1 MARTKRERALARQRR
16 ALSVALER
24 DASRRRNARD
34 READDPLRLVREA
47 RSRVVPAPKG
57 DLLHPIYGHPSGIAI
72 EAGAVDWDE
81 ARTLWQ
87 LWTALD
93 QVHAQFCARAIE
105 VDREP
110 VGSRWDVR
118 HGAQSGEGRRFDLR
132 TDEEKALAA
141 DREWRR
147 LAGRLATLDA
157 ATRDAVIGS
166 ITGRLE
172 MVRDR
177 RVTTAGAPLA
187 EGLRRLAKIEVGE
200 VQ

>member
-1 MARTKRERALARQRR
+1 M
-16 ALSVALER
+16 
-24 DASRRRNARD
+24 
-34 READDPLRLVREA
+34 
-47 RSRVVPAPKG
+47 
-57 DLLHPIYGHPSGIAI
+57 
-72 EAGAVDWDE
+72 
-81 ARTLWQ
+81 
-87 LWTALD
+87 
-93 QVHAQFCARAIE
+93 HAQFCARAIE

-166 ITGRLE
+166 ITGGLE

-177 RVTTAGAPLA
+177 RVTTAGALLA

>member
-16 ALSVALER
+16 ALSMALAR
-24 DASRRRNARD
+24 DTSRRRQASE

-47 RSRVVPAPKG
+47 RSRVVRAPKG
-57 DLLHPIYGHPSGIAI
+57 DLLHPIYGHPCGIAI

-93 QVHAQFCARAIE
+93 RSHARFCALAME

-110 VGSRWDVR
+110 VCTRWDVR
-118 HGAQSGEGRRFDLR
+118 HGAQSGEGRRIDLR
-132 TDEEKALAA
+132 SDDEKAIAA
-141 DREWRR
+141 DNAWRHV
-147 LAGRLATLDA
+147 AERLATLDR
-157 ATRDAVIGS
+157 ATREAVFGS

-172 MVRDR
+172 MIRDR
-177 RVTTAGAPLA
+177 RVTTAGALLA
-187 EGLRRLAKIEVGE
+187 DGLRRMAKIEAGE
-200 VQ
+200 AQ